1 MIDVK
6 GFVFVA
12 ALILLA
18 ATILAQPILLEINT
32 NFTAHKLEPGR
43 NFSSEN
49 LRVMPEKSL
58 KAPPISQIGVPL
70 VLESAFRPLELENN
84 PFTSPEKSFSVEVIE
99 KRVINFAEPFYPEN
113 KFSKEIKVVMPLM
126 MIFPKIQQEEAKML
140 FASAFKG
147 QLKFKVEDLNVKKA
161 ISISIPLLKSSR
173 KMKSSLAIL
182 EMKKKVSAYSP
193 LGGLET
199 IGKYLEENKYA
210 FWINQNYLGMNM
222 DTPLISNWVAY
233 DYHAGQIRK
242 ILLSFNTGPFSS
254 LISMKNGN
262 VSAFIRT
269 GYGIMVGA
277 SISPVSTVSVYSTLP
292 ITIGNFESV
301 IGGEYTINSS
311 PTVFHPSVMLRYK
324 FGDFSPYTS
333 YSYEKSTPVVHVGLM
348 KNEFDVDGSM
358 TLENVPNSNVSFK
371 YFSPFGVF
379 ESGVGLK
386 AKAYSGTLR
395 YSSRPF
401 GFDVIQF
408 TFDGNAYMDSLGN
421 YEVGGKIGTT
431 FNLFFSYVDAWVKGT
446 FNSIKPAFTY
456 GMEVGF

>member
-1 MIDVK
+1 VIDVK

-32 NFTAHKLEPGR
+32 NFTAHKLEPGK
-43 NFSSEN
+43 NFASEN
-49 LRVMPEKSL
+49 LRVTPEKSL
-58 KAPPISQIGVPL
+58 KAPAIFKIGVPL
-70 VLESAFRPLELENN
+70 VLESVFKPLELEN
-84 PFTSPEKSFSVEVIE
+84 PFTSPEKSFSVEVTE
-99 KRVINFAEPFYPEN
+99 KKVINFASPFYPEN
-113 KFSKEIKVVMPLM
+113 KFSEEINVVVPLAM
-126 MIFPKIQQEEAKML
+126 VFPKIQQKETKTL
-140 FASAFKG
+140 FASAFKE

-161 ISISIPLLKSSR
+161 ISISIPLLKSSH

-210 FWINQNYLGMNM
+210 FWMNQDYLGMNM

-233 DYHAGQIRK
+233 DYHTNQISK
-242 ILLSFNTGPFSS
+242 LSLSFNAGPFSS
-254 LISMKNGN
+254 LLSMKNGN
-262 VSAFIRT
+262 VSAFVRT

-277 SISPVSTVSVYSTLP
+277 SISPASTISVYSTLP
-292 ITIGNFESV
+292 ITIGDFESV
-301 IGGEYTINSS
+301 IGGEYVINSS
-311 PTVFHPSVMLRYK
+311 PTIFRPSIMLRYK

-333 YSYEKSTPVVHVGLM
+333 YSYENATPIVHVGLM

-358 TLENVPNSNVSFK
+358 TLEDVPNSNVSFK

-386 AKAYSGTLR
+386 DKTYSGTLR
-395 YSSRPF
+395 YSSKPF
-401 GFDVIQF
+401 GFDIIQF
-408 TFDGNAYMDSLGN
+408 TFDSDAYVNSLGN
-421 YEVGGKIGTT
+421 YEVSGKIGTT
-431 FNLFFSYVDAWVKGT
+431 FKLFFSYVDAWVKGT
-446 FNSIKPAFTY
+446 FNGIKPAFTY